1 MYKILA
7 PGIVLFENVFNKD
20 YINFIEINLSDFFE
34 LKINNRNG
42 SIVRKS
48 YAIQLSDYPDNDDAR
63 LIYDE
68 FQRAIK
74 ETTETYKSLYNIN
87 TMIPDSSQQDL
98 SGMAV
103 VTLLKYEI
111 DNSIIFHSDT
121 LNGEDFRIGAALA
134 YLNDDY
140 GGGELEFEH
149 FNIKIKPPKNS
160 LIIFP
165 SNWPYSH
172 RSNPIIS
179 GNKYA
184 LRCFLT
190 SK

>member
-1 MYKILA
+1 MHKILA
-7 PGIVLFENVFNKD
+7 PGIVLFENVFSKN
-20 YINFIEINLSDFFE
+20 YIDFIEKNLSDFFE

-48 YAIQLSDYPDNDDAR
+48 YAIQLSDYPDNLDAR

-68 FQRAIK
+68 FQKAIK
-74 ETTETYKSLYNIN
+74 ETTEIYKSLYNVN
-87 TMIPDSSQQDL
+87 VMIPDSSQQNS

-103 VTLLKYEI
+103 ATLLKYEI

-140 GGGELEFEH
+140 EGGELEFEH
-149 FNIKIKPPKNS
+149 FKIKVKPPANS

-172 RSNPIIS
+172 RSNPIIN
-179 GNKYA
+179 GKKYA

>member
-1 MYKILA
+1 MHKILA
-7 PGIVLFENVFNKD
+7 PGIILFENVFNKD
-20 YINFIEINLSDFFE
+20 YIDFIEKNLSHFFE

-42 SIVRKS
+42 TIVRKS
-48 YAIQLSDYPDNDDAR
+48 YAIQLSDYPDNPDVIS
-63 LIYDE
+63 IYKDFDTVLKE
-68 FQRAIK
+68 SIK
-74 ETTETYKSLYNIN
+74 IYQSIYNIQS
-87 TMIPDSSQQDL
+87 MIPDAADPRNP
-98 SGMAV
+98 GMSV

-111 DNSIIFHSDT
+111 DNNIIFHSDT
-121 LNGEDFRIGAALA
+121 LNGQDFRIGAGLV
-134 YLNDDY
+134 YLNDDFD
-140 GGGELEFEH
+140 GGELEFEH

-172 RSNPIIS
+172 RSNPIIN
-179 GNKYA
+179 GKKYA

>member
-140 GGGELEFEH
+140 SGGELEFEH